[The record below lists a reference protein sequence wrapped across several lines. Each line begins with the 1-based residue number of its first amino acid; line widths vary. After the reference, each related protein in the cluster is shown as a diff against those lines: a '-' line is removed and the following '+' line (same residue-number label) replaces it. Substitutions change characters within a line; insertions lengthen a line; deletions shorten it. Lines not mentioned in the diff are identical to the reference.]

1 MEIRFPEGVH
11 SLCAKGGGV
20 PPRFRDRD
28 TQRLAQG
35 HHVCAYSGIARHA
48 ARRLVAL
55 QAATSLEDLR
65 SQRGNRLE
73 ALKGDRAGQFSI
85 RINDQYRICFEW
97 PEAASEPFNIEIVDY
112 H

>member
-1 MEIRFPEGVH
+1 M
-11 SLCAKGGGV
+11 
-20 PPRFRDRD
+20 PPKYRIKN
-28 TQRLAQG
+28 TERLANG
-35 HHVCAYSGIARHA
+35 HRVRSLSGIARQA

-65 SQRGNRLE
+65 SQNGNRQE
-73 ALKGDRAGQFSI
+73 AFKGERAGQYSI

-97 PEAASEPFNIEIVDY
+97 PDSEREPFNIEIVDY

>member
-1 MEIRFPEGVH
+1 M
-11 SLCAKGGGV
+11 
-20 PPRFRDRD
+20 PPKYRNKN
-28 TQRLAQG
+28 TERLANGHRVRSLSGVARQG
-35 HHVCAYSGIARHA
+35 

-65 SQRGNRLE
+65 SQTGNRLE
-73 ALKGDRAGQFSI
+73 ALKVDRVGQYSI

-97 PEAASEPFNIEIVDY
+97 PDSEREPFNIEIVYY